1 MLTLLG
7 IGIVGT
13 PAASIAA
20 NFIEPSDSDE
30 VQTLKARIDEL
41 ENVDERVERI
51 EQFLPGSELSYQ
63 SA

>member
-13 PAASIAA
+13 LAASIAA
-20 NFIEPSDSDE
+20 YFIEPSDSDE